1 MTSLHGS
8 KIVVVVPAPN
18 ASKNGRI
25 YPLMN
30 SLLAQSITPH
40 AVVLVGI
47 SQDEWSKHVEKYP
60 FLVPIAFDRPA
71 DHVGR
76 DTNCR
81 RSLGLNKAL
90 ELGAD
95 YVLFTDVKM
104 SFSDSS
110 TIERAIKIMTEN
122 DKHVLCGMIH
132 SEHNWREA
140 GWSWLKFIQGYSDA
154 ALVKKLPEFPKLKI
168 VDWDNSGDSE
178 SFVVTGCLMLDRH
191 AAEILHEVGGPPKDY
206 TISYEDYATGMRLL
220 NANLSILVTSQVYGE
235 HEHRS
240 SLNGII
246 TEHLR
251 SGWAAAQLYTEN
263 PTFGYAKRR
272 WKQAVVLPLLMAT
285 WGMLALLFSTYLLL
299 TTILGLTLLCT
310 ANSVKHRHVFAFA
323 YPLIN
328 IFAILCFLFG
338 FWDYKLRD
346 IFKADVPK
354 KHIEKFYF
362 QC

>member
-1 MTSLHGS
+1 MLATNRS
-8 KIVVVVPAPN
+8 KIVVVVPAPG

-25 YPLMN
+25 YPLMD
-30 SLLAQSITPH
+30 SLLAQSVVPF
-40 AVVLVGI
+40 AVVLVGT
-47 SQDEWSKHVEKYP
+47 SQDEWSRHVEKYP
-60 FLVPIAFDRPA
+60 FLVPIAFDRPE

-110 TIERAIKIMTEN
+110 TLEKAIMLMTEN

-132 SEHNWREA
+132 SEHNWRE
-140 GWSWLKFIQGYSDA
+140 GDWSWLKFIQGYSDA
-154 ALVKKLPEFPKLKI
+154 ALVKKLPEFPELKT
-168 VDWDNSGDSE
+168 VDWNNSGDSE
-178 SFVVTGCLMLDRH
+178 SFVVTGCLILDQH
-191 AAEILHEVGGPPKDY
+191 AAKILRGVGGPPKDY
-206 TISYEDYATGMRLL
+206 TISYEDYSTGMRLL
-220 NANLSILVTSQVYGE
+220 NANLKILVTNQVYGE
-235 HEHRS
+235 HEHRA
-240 SLNGII
+240 SLKGIV

-251 SGWAAAQLYTEN
+251 SGWAAAQLYTED

-272 WKQAVVLPLLMAT
+272 WKQALALPLLMAT
-285 WGMLALLFSTYLLL
+285 WGMLTLLFSTYLLFA
-299 TTILGLTLLCT
+299 TIFGLTLLCT
-310 ANSVKHRHVFAFA
+310 ANTVKHKHPFAFI

-328 IFAILCFLFG
+328 ILAILCFLFG

-346 IFKADVPK
+346 LLKAKAPK
-354 KHIEKFYF
+354 NHIEKFYF
-362 QC
+362 QT